1 VQLCSHTRE
10 GTGTEPEPAP
20 AQLGTMEYSFAREP
34 PTLRGWAD
42 GWDASPLN
50 ATDRSLGVR
59 LVYCGSTGFTVH
71 SNIGICL
78 ALNQPIKK
86 LVITNIKL

>member
-1 VQLCSHTRE
+1 
-10 GTGTEPEPAP
+10 
-20 AQLGTMEYSFAREP
+20 MEYSFAREP

-59 LVYCGSTGFTVH
+59 LV
-71 SNIGICL
+71 
-78 ALNQPIKK
+78 
-86 LVITNIKL
+86 